1 MERVMSSEDRE
12 KQFERGLARHL
23 RGGSP
28 DAACPDAEM
37 LAAYHERTF
46 SQEEME
52 QWKQHIVGCARCQE
66 TLALVE
72 SSEVAMREEWPE
84 EVVAAPGYQKAVVMP
99 AQAAT
104 VSGEKET
111 VAGGAA
117 QVVAIKDARSE
128 KNAAARRR
136 ILRWSAPAGAIAAL
150 LLLWLGVWHQQNAG
164 RYPARTESQ
173 VAENRNSQRELP
185 KDERLPQNEAKTAD
199 EKSAAAPIAKK
210 FAPENYVALEK
221 DTSPKPALPSMHM
234 PEPSPG
240 GAGRAAGASGGI
252 NGAVAGD
259 KIARDKFDKQSQPER
274 EATKLSRP
282 SMPRRKSEGFAFGN
296 GKGVAPPPALPS
308 LSPAPLSSPPPQ
320 AAAEIADQS
329 ATGVGTTVDGGSASF
344 GAARISPTPAKPPET
359 RNKAKEEVP
368 SSATQSVEVVSAAPA
383 MDSTSAATQQTT
395 SEARRDL
402 PVNGRNYT
410 ELMSLAPGVV
420 SNVIAAPKG
429 KYGWRVGAGGLI
441 KHSSDYGKTWK
452 AQKSG
457 VTADLISGS
466 APGEKICWVAG
477 KAGTLLLTTDGGK
490 HWKTVK
496 APVGSDLDR
505 VQASDAQHARIW
517 SMGNREV
524 YETNNAGSSWAPV
537 PQH

>member
-52 QWKQHIVGCARCQE
+52 QWKQHIAGCARCQE

-84 EVVAAPGYQKAVVMP
+84 EVVAAPVYRNAVMMP

-104 VSGEKET
+104 VSKEKET
-111 VAGGAA
+111 VAGGAS
-117 QVVAIKDARSE
+117 QVVALKDARSE

-150 LLLWLGVWHQQNAG
+150 LLLWLGVRHQQNAG
-164 RYPARTESQ
+164 TRLAQTERQ
-173 VAENRNSQRELP
+173 VAENRNPQGELA
-185 KDERLPQNEAKTAD
+185 KDERFTRNEAKTAD
-199 EKSAAAPIAKK
+199 EKSAAAIAAKK
-210 FAPENYVALEK
+210 FAPENYSALGK
-221 DTSPKPALPSMHM
+221 DISPKSALPSMQR
-234 PEPSPG
+234 PEPSG
-240 GAGRAAGASGGI
+240 GPERAGASGGI
-252 NGAVAGD
+252 DEAVARN
-259 KIARDKFDKQSQPER
+259 KIAQDKFDKQSQPER
-274 EATKLSRP
+274 ATKLSRP
-282 SMPRRKSEGFAFGN
+282 SMPRQKGEGIAFGQ
-296 GKGVAPPPALPS
+296 GTGVAPPPT
-308 LSPAPLSSPPPQ
+308 SPPPQ
-320 AAAEIADQS
+320 AAAKIADQS
-329 ATGVGTTVDGGSASF
+329 ATGAGTAVEGGSATF
-344 GAARISPTPAKPPET
+344 AAGRISPTPKPSKAS
-359 RNKAKEEVP
+359 KAKEEAP
-368 SSATQSVEVVSAAPA
+368 ASATQTVEVVSAAPA
-383 MDSTSAATQQTT
+383 MDSTSAPTQQMT

-410 ELMSLAPGVV
+410 ELLSLPPGVV

-429 KYGWRVGAGGLI
+429 KYAWRVAAAGLI
-441 KHSSDYGKTWK
+441 EHSSDNGKTWK

-457 VTADLISGS
+457 VTVDLISGS

-524 YETNNAGSSWAPV
+524 YETNNAGLSWAPV
-537 PQH
+537 PQD

>member
-52 QWKQHIVGCARCQE
+52 QWKQHIAGCARCQQ

-72 SSEVAMREEWPE
+72 SSEVAMRKE
-84 EVVAAPGYQKAVVMP
+84 EVVAAPEYRDAVVMP

-104 VSGEKET
+104 VSGAKET
-111 VAGGAA
+111 VAGGAS
-117 QVVAIKDARSE
+117 QVVAIQDARSE

-150 LLLWLGVWHQQNAG
+150 LLLWLGVRHQQNTG
-164 RYPARTESQ
+164 THLARTERQ
-173 VAENRNSQRELP
+173 VAENRNPQGELA
-185 KDERLPQNEAKTAD
+185 KDEQLTQNESKTAD
-199 EKSAAAPIAKK
+199 EKSAAAPAAKK
-210 FAPENYVALEK
+210 FAPENYAALDLGK
-221 DTSPKPALPSMHM
+221 DTSPKSALPSMQR

-240 GAGRAAGASGGI
+240 GPGRAGASGEI
-252 NGAVAGD
+252 SRAVAGN

-274 EATKLSRP
+274 ETANPSRP
-282 SMPRRKSEGFAFGN
+282 GMPHQKSEGLAFGQ
-296 GKGVAPPPALPS
+296 GTGVAPPSA
-308 LSPAPLSSPPPQ
+308 SPPPQ

-329 ATGVGTTVDGGSASF
+329 ATGAGTTVEGGSASY
-344 GAARISPTPAKPPET
+344 GAARISTTLAEPSKT

-368 SSATQSVEVVSAAPA
+368 SSATQSVVVSAAPA
-383 MDSTSAATQQTT
+383 TDSTSAATQQTM

-402 PVNGRNYT
+402 PLNGRNYT
-410 ELMSLAPGVV
+410 QLTSLAPGVV
-420 SNVIAAPKG
+420 SKIIAAPKG
-429 KYGWRVGAGGLI
+429 KYGWRVGAAGLI
-441 KHSSDYGKTWK
+441 EHSSDYGKTWK

-524 YETNNAGSSWAPV
+524 YETNNAGLSWAAV
-537 PQH
+537 PQD

>member
-52 QWKQHIVGCARCQE
+52 QWKQHIAGCARCQE
-66 TLALVE
+66 TLALLE

-84 EVVAAPGYQKAVVMP
+84 EVVAAPGYQKAAVTP

-111 VAGGAA
+111 GAGAS
-117 QVVAIKDARSE
+117 QVVAMKDARSE

-136 ILRWSAPAGAIAAL
+136 ILHWIVPAGAIAAL
-150 LLLWLGVWHQQNAG
+150 LLLWLGVRHQQKAG
-164 RYPARTESQ
+164 TYLARTERQ
-173 VAENRNSQRELP
+173 VAENRNSHRELP
-185 KDERLPQNEAKTAD
+185 EDERLLQNEAKTAD
-199 EKSAAAPIAKK
+199 EKSAAAPAGKK
-210 FAPENYVALEK
+210 FAPENYAALGK
-221 DTSPKPALPSMHM
+221 DASPKPALPSMQM

-240 GAGRAAGASGGI
+240 GAGRAAGAGGI
-252 NGAVAGD
+252 NGAVAEH
-259 KIARDKFDKQSQPER
+259 KIARDKFDKQSQPEG
-274 EATKLSRP
+274 EAAKLSRP
-282 SMPRRKSEGFAFGN
+282 SMPRQINQGFGSGYGTA
-296 GKGVAPPPALPS
+296 VARPAASPS
-308 LSPAPLSSPPPQ
+308 LSPAPLSPPPPQ
-320 AAAEIADQS
+320 PAAEIADQS
-329 ATGVGTTVDGGSASF
+329 ATGAGTTGDGGSASF
-344 GAARISPTPAKPPET
+344 GTVKPSTT
-359 RNKAKEEVP
+359 RKKAKEEVP
-368 SSATQSVEVVSAAPA
+368 SSATQSVQESAASA
-383 MDSTSAATQQTT
+383 MGSTSAATQQTT

-410 ELMSLAPGVV
+410 ELMSLTPGVA
-420 SNVIAAPKG
+420 NVIAAPKG
-429 KYGWRVGAGGLI
+429 KYAWRVGAGGLI
-441 KHSSDYGKTWK
+441 EHTSDHGKTWK
-452 AQKSG
+452 AQKST
-457 VTADLISGS
+457 VSADLISGS

-477 KAGTLLLTTDGGK
+477 KAGTLLLTTDGGR

-524 YETNNAGSSWAPV
+524 YETSNAGLSWAPV
-537 PQH
+537 PQD